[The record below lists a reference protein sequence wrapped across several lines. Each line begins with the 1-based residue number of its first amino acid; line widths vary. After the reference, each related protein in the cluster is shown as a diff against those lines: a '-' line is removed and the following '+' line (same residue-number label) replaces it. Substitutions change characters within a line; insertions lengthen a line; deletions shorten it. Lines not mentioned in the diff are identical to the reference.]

1 MMAQE
6 CWQSVTRIS
15 ENTENRHFKD
25 ISQSPAPCRGDWGLG
40 IGHSGVTF
48 LLWSETLL
56 ARTPTC
62 GTQSPGAGTRAISR
76 PLCICPTTTDK
87 AEISVQEECPGRG
100 RGVCQKHCAVTKGS
114 TIFQPQD
121 AQRLTCVFS

>member
-1 MMAQE
+1 MTQE

-15 ENTENRHFKD
+15 EYTENRHFKG
-25 ISQSPAPCRGDWGLG
+25 ISQSPPPQGGWGLG

-48 LLWSETLL
+48 LLWSKTLS

-62 GTQSPGAGTRAISR
+62 GTQSPGARTRAINR
-76 PLCICPTTTDK
+76 PLCICPTTTVK
-87 AEISVQEECPGRG
+87 AEISLQEECPGRG
-100 RGVCQKHCAVTKGS
+100 RGVCQKHCAVRKGS

>member
-1 MMAQE
+1 MTQE

-15 ENTENRHFKD
+15 ENTENRHFKG
-25 ISQSPAPCRGDWGLG
+25 ISQSPPPQGGWGLG

-48 LLWSETLL
+48 LLWSKTLS

-62 GTQSPGAGTRAISR
+62 GTQSPGARTRAINH
-76 PLCICPTTTDK
+76 PLCICPTTTVK
-87 AEISVQEECPGRG
+87 AEISLQEECPGRG
-100 RGVCQKHCAVTKGS
+100 RGVCQKHCAVRKGS

-121 AQRLTCVFS
+121 VQRLTCVFS